1 MKAEA
6 APSSARRLLLGG
18 IQRCKWK
25 VRAPLQPVAAG
36 QCVQGPSFVSWQLGC
51 NGVQA
56 DVNLHFIQD
65 SLTLRQQQQTAA
77 RVLQEHVSQGAD
89 SSTGRLLHAR
99 LTPIALRTSSPNQRA
114 RPWPQARLAGC
125 LL

>member
-1 MKAEA
+1 MESPGA
-6 APSSARRLLLGG
+6 
-18 IQRCKWK
+18 
-25 VRAPLQPVAAG
+25 VAACSSWTVCSG
-36 QCVQGPSFVSWQLGC
+36 PKLRELAAGVQW
-51 NGVQA
+51 VQA

-114 RPWPQARLAGC
+114 RPWTQARLAGC